1 MAAKVCRLAFGL
13 GLLASAAGFI
23 GTHAV
28 AAGDAVSQVMAPGT
42 QPAPIAVGTI
52 TTTAL
57 AAGDVITAAAITR
70 PPPVARGADVEVIV
84 ESGAITIR
92 ARGRLAA
99 SARPGE
105 VAIVRLADT
114 GRDLRGTLVD
124 DHRVV
129 VEEAP

>member
-1 MAAKVCRLAFGL
+1 M
-13 GLLASAAGFI
+13 
-23 GTHAV
+23 
-28 AAGDAVSQVMAPGT
+28 
-42 QPAPIAVGTI
+42 
-52 TTTAL
+52 
-57 AAGDVITAAAITR
+57 ITAAAITR